1 MCSSKSATKK
11 FLSGNEAVVEGA
23 LMAGLRFYAGYPIT
37 PSSEIAGILSSRLP
51 KIGGKFIQMED
62 EIGSLAACLGASLC
76 GVKVMTATSGP
87 GLSLML
93 ENVGMA
99 IMAEIPCVIVDVQRG
114 GPSTGLATKV
124 GQGDVQQVRWGSHGG
139 YPVIALSP
147 SSVPETV
154 ALTIEAFNLA
164 EKFRVPVFLMTDKVV
179 GHMREDVDLGAFRAY
194 PVIDRQI
201 ASTEQDFL
209 PYGARSLTDVPA
221 MSPFGGPHL
230 VRASSTTHDQ
240 RGIPTSDTEKI
251 AFKNER
257 LYRKI
262 NDRADEICRWEADL
276 QPGADCLVVS
286 FGISARS
293 GHQAVIEIRES
304 GRKVNFLKLLT
315 LWPFPEKAVQEAA
328 RGVKKVVVPELNWG
342 QVALEVERVL
352 GPEIPVIRINKN
364 DGTVIW
370 PEEIVAVI

>member
-1 MCSSKSATKK
+1 MSGPKSTRKK

-23 LMAGLRFYAGYPIT
+23 LLAGLGFYGGYPIT
-37 PSSEIAGILSSRLP
+37 PSSEIAGLLSARLP
-51 KIGGKFIQMED
+51 KGGGKFIQMED

-76 GVKVMTATSGP
+76 GLKVMTATSGP

-139 YPVIALSP
+139 YPIIALAP
-147 SSVPETV
+147 SSVPETLQ
-154 ALTIEAFNLA
+154 LTLEAFNLA
-164 EKFRVPVFLMTDKVV
+164 EKFRTPVFLMTDKVI
-179 GHMREDVDLGAFRAY
+179 GHMREDVDLEAFREY
-194 PVIDRQI
+194 PLVNRIT
-201 ASTEQDFL
+201 ASAEEEFVPYRAATLTE
-209 PYGARSLTDVPA
+209 VPA

-230 VRASSTTHDQ
+230 VRASSTTHDEHG
-240 RGIPTSDTEKI
+240 RPTSDVAKI
-251 AFKNER
+251 GFKNER
-257 LYRKI
+257 LQRKI
-262 NDRADEICRWEADL
+262 MDRAAEICMWQDDL
-276 QPGADCLVVS
+276 QPGADSLIVS

-293 GHQAVIEIRES
+293 GHQAAIEARQA
-304 GRKVNFLKLLT
+304 GKKVNFLKLLT
-315 LWPFPEKAVQEAA
+315 LWPFPEEAVRNAA
-328 RGVKKVVVPELNWG
+328 RGIRKVIVPELNWG

-352 GPEIPVIRINKN
+352 GPEIPVIRVNKT

-370 PEEIVAVI
+370 PEEIINEL

>member
-1 MCSSKSATKK
+1 MKK

-23 LMAGLRFYAGYPIT
+23 LIAGLGFYAGYPIT
-37 PSSEIAGILSSRLP
+37 PSSEIASLLSVRLP
-51 KIGGKFIQMED
+51 KMGAKFIQMED

-76 GVKVMTATSGP
+76 GLKVLTATSGP

-99 IMAEIPCVIVDVQRG
+99 IMAEVPCVIVDVQRG

-124 GQGDVQQVRWGSHGG
+124 GQGDVHQVRWGSHGG
-139 YPVIALSP
+139 YPIIALAP
-147 SSVPETV
+147 SNIPETV
-154 ALTIEAFNLA
+154 ELTIEAFNLA
-164 EKFRVPVFLMTDKVV
+164 EKFRVPVFLMTDKTI
-179 GHMREDVDLGAFRAY
+179 GHMREDVDLDSFKSY
-194 PVIDRQI
+194 PLVQRQI
-201 ASTEQDFL
+201 APANQEFL
-209 PYGARSLTDVPA
+209 PYRAGSLTDVPP
-221 MSPFGGPHL
+221 MSPVGGPHL

-240 RGIPTSDTEKI
+240 YGVPTSDVDQI

-262 NDRADEICRWEADL
+262 TDRAQEICRWEADL
-276 QPGADCLVVS
+276 TPGAEALVVS

-293 GHQAVIEIRES
+293 GQAAVFEARQA
-304 GRKVNFLKLLT
+304 GKKVNFLKLLT
-315 LWPFPEKAVQEAA
+315 LWPFPEEAVREAA
-328 RGVKKVVVPELNWG
+328 AGVKKVIVPELNWG

-352 GPEIPVIRINKN
+352 GPQIPVVRVNKT

-370 PEEIVAVI
+370 PEEIIDAF